1 MKNVNGFIKYLTYP
15 YTNANFECQSS
26 IHVTYTVKEI
36 AIICYLKEAPCVM
49 ILIHRYNI
57 CGSWYRYFHLLINI
71 INSSSSL
78 TTIVA
83 FNENDLFIH
92 L

>member
-1 MKNVNGFIKYLTYP
+1 MLMANGCLWLTYP

-26 IHVTYTVKEI
+26 NHVTYTVKEI
-36 AIICYLKEAPCVM
+36 AIICYFKEAPCVM

-83 FNENDLFIH
+83 FNENFLFIH